1 MGVALDDLW
10 GQVFRSTTESGSGL
24 AGVGEELCQTKVSQ
38 LNVAVLVDEHV
49 LRLQVSMDD
58 LMLVED
64 TDSEHE
70 LGSIELDSFLG
81 EAFDL
86 EQVGVQIASPDV
98 FEEEVDSAIIL
109 ENIVHAK

>member
-10 GQVFRSTTESGSGL
+10 GQVFRCSTKSGSGL
-24 AGVGEELCQTKVSQ
+24 AGVGEELSQAEVSQ
-38 LNVAVLVDEHV
+38 LDVAVLIDEHV
-49 LRLQVSMDD
+49 LGLQVSMDD
-58 LMLVED
+58 FVLVED

-86 EQVGVQIASPDV
+86 EQVGVQVATSDV
-98 FEEEVDSAIIL
+98 F
-109 ENIVHAK
+109 